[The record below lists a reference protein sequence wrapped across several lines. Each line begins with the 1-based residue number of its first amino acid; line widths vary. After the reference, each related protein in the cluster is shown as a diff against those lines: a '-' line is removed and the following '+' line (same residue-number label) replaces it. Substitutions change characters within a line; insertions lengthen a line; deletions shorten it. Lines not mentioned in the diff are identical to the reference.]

1 MGRFILLMLAIGS
14 LAWSQ
19 SILEHAGIAA
29 GSTAGSIA
37 GKQVSNGITN
47 VLNKAGNQAETVAKG
62 SKEDVPG
69 PPLLQVGPGM
79 PKQQPYKQQP
89 YNVPDPPPLPQEKHV
104 APRPRPEPVI
114 EVVELPPPPPPPPP
128 MMTAANLATVTQGM
142 RRSQVLEM
150 GRNAVHIMTTQNG
163 HVEESLHYRD
173 ATNALGVVRLVDG
186 TVARVD
192 IQP

>member
-1 MGRFILLMLAIGS
+1 MGRLILLTLAIGS

-37 GKQVSNGITN
+37 GKQVSNGITG
-47 VLNKAGNQAETVAKG
+47 VMNKVGKQVETVAKG
-62 SKEDVPG
+62 KDDVPAA
-69 PPLLQVGPGM
+69 PPLLQAGPGT
-79 PKQQPYKQQP
+79 PKQQP
-89 YNVPDPPPLPQEKHV
+89 YNVPPPPPLPGERHQP
-104 APRPRPEPVI
+104 PRPRPEPVI
-114 EVVELPPPPPPPPP
+114 DVVEFVPPPPPPPPPP
-128 MMTAANLATVTQGM
+128 MMTAANLATVTKGM
-142 RRSQVLEM
+142 RRSKVLEM

-173 ATNALGVVRLVDG
+173 ANNALGVVRLVDG

-192 IQP
+192 VQP